1 MSKRLKPERLTAVR
15 ILSLVVLLHAI
26 PVFALQVVS
35 VDPSLPP
42 DTSGLTAFVSVFA
55 IPPAPAGE
63 DAAGAR
69 WMSIMAGRAP
79 DGFRVYDAIVAV
91 FHDAGL
97 APVLSAATEPRI
109 ESVLLGVASGG
120 GVALLPAA
128 AAARRTLP
136 GVRIV
141 EVAGANPELEAGIA
155 IHPESSRL
163 GVRSFLHVL
172 EGLVRREHRRAA
184 LRPAV

>member
-1 MSKRLKPERLTAVR
+1 VLSLGSERLVAAVPSDRTASTITLEGLASQR
-15 ILSLVVLLHAI
+15 LITL
-26 PVFALQVVS
+26 PRGTDPAL
-35 VDPSLPP
+35 
-42 DTSGLTAFVSVFA
+42 
-55 IPPAPAGE
+55 
-63 DAAGAR
+63 
-69 WMSIMAGRAP
+69 
-79 DGFRVYDAIVAV
+79 YDAIVAV

-97 APVLSAATEPRI
+97 APVLSPASEPRI

-120 GVALLPAA
+120 GMSLLPAA

-141 EVAGANPELEAGIA
+141 ELADADPELEAGIA
-155 IHPESSRL
+155 IHPETTRL

-172 EGLVRREHRRAA
+172 EGLVRREHRRTA